1 MSAGISLRDLR
12 FSYPGDTAGTGT
24 RRGTGTRGNTS
35 ETFLEIP
42 NLDIL
47 PGEIAVLIGENGCG
61 KTTLLKLLAGLLTPT
76 AGTIT
81 SQERPV
87 LVHQRP
93 YLFAQSVAA
102 NVAWPLRI
110 RGVPRDEAR
119 RKVTAA
125 LEQLG
130 LNHLSRR
137 WAPFLSGGEKQ
148 RVAIARTL
156 VLDPDVLLLDE
167 PTSNIDTASIRVIED
182 VLRQRAAAGKTV
194 LMSTHNLASAY
205 RLATRLLPMATG
217 RLQSPEV
224 NVFRGNTFSVEDEHV
239 GRFRI
244 NGGPEIFCPV
254 SDEPCTTAVIAM
266 DDVILS
272 AGDVSTSARNHLHGP
287 VIALEDAGNELV
299 RVVVDVGVPIVS
311 LVTRRSVEE
320 LALHSRLPVF
330 VTFKASAVGLY

>member
-1 MSAGISLRDLR
+1 MSAGLSVRDLR
-12 FSYPGDTAGTGT
+12 FSYPGGTTGTGT
-24 RRGTGTRGNTS
+24 RRSTGTRGSTG
-35 ETFLEIP
+35 EPFLEIP
-42 NLDIL
+42 RLDIP

-61 KTTLLKLLAGLLTPT
+61 KTTLLKLLARLLVPS
-76 AGTIT
+76 AGEIA
-81 SQERPV
+81 SRERPV

-110 RGVPRDEAR
+110 RRVPRDEVR

-130 LNHLSRR
+130 LSHLSRR

-167 PTSNIDTASIRVIED
+167 PTSNIDAASIRMIEE
-182 VLRQRAAAGKTV
+182 VLRWRAAAGKTV

-205 RLATRLLPMATG
+205 RLASRLLPMAAG
-217 RLQSPEV
+217 RLQPPGV
-224 NVFRGNTFSVEDEHV
+224 NIFRGNTCPVEDEHV
-239 GRFRI
+239 GRFSI
-244 NGGPEIFCPV
+244 TDGPELFCPV
-254 SDEPCTTAVIAM
+254 SDEPCTTAVVPM

-272 AGDVSTSARNHLHGP
+272 AGDVTTSARNHLHGP
-287 VIALEDAGNELV
+287 VVALEDAGHELV

-320 LALHSRLPVF
+320 LALHPGVAVF